1 MPRSYNQAAE
11 SAILFVKG
19 ESVMEKFTFQSQPKL
34 RMLTDDQIIVIHEKA
49 LSILEN
55 TGIYFQGAEAL
66 QVLKKNGAD
75 VDFNTKIVKFPSR
88 MVTEAIEKAP
98 SSFRL
103 YNRGGEPVAALGEGK
118 VYFDPGSSGIRFL
131 ESDGRTAR
139 EAVGADL
146 VKIAKVCEAMDHIEL
161 LATALTPYDI
171 PKNIGDSF
179 RVYALL
185 KHSTKPFITGAYTAG
200 GVGAIR
206 ELLVADAGGYEALKA
221 KPRAVLDITSL
232 PPLKWTEVSCQ
243 NILDAAAYGLPI
255 ETISVPLLGAASPDT
270 FAGCVLLHTV
280 ETLSGIVLT
289 QLVNPGNPMV
299 YGGAPMYFDMK
310 NMTTSLNSVET
321 SIIGAACAQMG
332 KYYGLPVHTY
342 AALSDSKLND
352 SQAGLETAVSGV
364 VASLAGID
372 VISGPGMLDFCNTF
386 SLEKLVIDNEIC
398 GMAHRLLKGI
408 EFSEETLAAGLISEM
423 GSFGDYLSTRHTL
436 KWFKKEP
443 YLPSDV
449 IDRQNFEKW
458 HEKGGRSAFD
468 RAAEIVDEILKHPK
482 ASALTPEKN
491 EALDSA
497 WRKIAMEDGEMDEAA
512 LRATF
517 V

>member
-1 MPRSYNQAAE
+1 MQ
-11 SAILFVKG
+11 
-19 ESVMEKFTFQSQPKL
+19 KFTFKSQPKL
-34 RMLTDDQIIVIHEKA
+34 RMLTDEQIITIHEKA
-49 LSILEN
+49 LNILEN
-55 TGIYFQGAEAL
+55 TGVFFQGEEAL
-66 QVLKKNGAD
+66 QVLAKNGAN
-75 VDFNTKIVKFPSR
+75 VDFSTKIVKFPPK
-88 MVTEAIEKAP
+88 MVIEAIEKVP
-98 SSFRL
+98 NSFQVF
-103 YNRGGEPVAALGEGK
+103 NRDGEPAATLGEDH

-131 ESDGRTAR
+131 ESDGKTAR

-146 VKIAKVCEAMDHIEL
+146 VKIAKVCEAMNHVDL

-185 KHSTKPFITGAYTAG
+185 KHSTKPFITGAYSAK
-200 GVGAIR
+200 GVRTIR
-206 ELLVADAGGYEALKA
+206 DLLAADAGGYDELKA
-221 KPRAVLDITSL
+221 KPRAILDITSL

-243 NILDAAAYGLPI
+243 NMLDAASYGMPI
-255 ETISVPLLGAASPDT
+255 ETISVPLLGAAAPAT

-289 QLVNPGNPMV
+289 QSINPGNPMV

-310 NMTTSLNSVET
+310 NMTTSLNSIET
-321 SIIGAACAQMG
+321 SIIGAAYAQMG
-332 KYYGLPVHTY
+332 KYYGIPVHTY
-342 AALSDSKLND
+342 AALSDSKMND
-352 SQAGLETAVSGV
+352 SQAGLETAVSGI

-408 EFSEETLAAGLISEM
+408 EFTEETLAVDLISEM
-423 GSFGDYLSTRHTL
+423 GSFGDYLSTKHTL

-443 YLPSDV
+443 YLPSGV
-449 IDRQNFEKW
+449 IDRKNFEKW
-458 HEKGGRSAFD
+458 YENDGKSSFD
-468 RAAEIVDEILKHPK
+468 HAREIVEEILKNPK
-482 ASALTPEKN
+482 APALSPEKN
-491 EALDSA
+491 QALDQT
-497 WRKIAMEDGEMDEAA
+497 WKMIALADGELDEASIE
-512 LRATF
+512 ATF

>member
-1 MPRSYNQAAE
+1 M
-11 SAILFVKG
+11 KG
-19 ESVMEKFTFQSQPKL
+19 EHIVEKFTFKSQPKL
-34 RMLTDDQIIVIHEKA
+34 RMLTEEQIITIHEKA
-49 LSILEN
+49 LNILEN
-55 TGIYFQGAEAL
+55 TGIFFQGEEAL
-66 QVLKKNGAD
+66 QVLAKNGAN
-75 VDFNTKIVKFPSR
+75 VDFSTKIVKFPPK
-88 MVTEAIEKAP
+88 MVLEAIEKVP
-98 SSFRL
+98 NSFRL
-103 YNRGGEPVAALGEGK
+103 FNRDGEPAATLGEDH

-131 ESDGRTAR
+131 ESDGKTAR

-146 VKIAKVCEAMDHIEL
+146 VKIAKVCEAMSHVDL

-185 KHSTKPFITGAYTAG
+185 KHSTKPFITGAYSAK
-200 GVGAIR
+200 GVRTIR
-206 ELLVADAGGYEALKA
+206 DLLAADAGGYDALKA
-221 KPRAVLDITSL
+221 KPRAILDITSL

-243 NILDAAAYGLPI
+243 NMLDAASYGMPI
-255 ETISVPLLGAASPDT
+255 ETISVPLLGAAAPAT

-289 QLVNPGNPMV
+289 QSINPGNPMV

-321 SIIGAACAQMG
+321 SIIGAAYAQMG
-332 KYYGLPVHTY
+332 KYYGIPVHTY
-342 AALSDSKLND
+342 AALSDSKMND
-352 SQAGLETAVSGV
+352 SQAGLETAVSGI

-408 EFSEETLAAGLISEM
+408 EFTEETLAADLIAEM
-423 GSFGDYLSTRHTL
+423 GSFGDYLSTKHTL

-443 YLPSDV
+443 YLPSAV
-449 IDRQNFEKW
+449 IDRKNFEKW
-458 HEKGGRSAFD
+458 HENDGKSSFD
-468 RAAEIVDEILKHPK
+468 HAREIVEEILKNPK
-482 ASALTPEKN
+482 APALSPEKN
-491 EALDSA
+491 DALDNI
-497 WRKIAMEDGEMDEAA
+497 WRKIALADGELDEASIK
-512 LRATF
+512 ATF

>member
-1 MPRSYNQAAE
+1 
-11 SAILFVKG
+11 
-19 ESVMEKFTFQSQPKL
+19 MEKFSFKSQPKL
-34 RMLTDDQIIVIHEKA
+34 RILTEEQIITIHEKA
-49 LSILEN
+49 LNLLED
-55 TGIYFQGAEAL
+55 TGVYFQGEGAL
-66 QVLKKNGAD
+66 QVLAKNGAN
-75 VDFNTKIVKFPSR
+75 VDFETKIVKFPPQ
-88 MVTEAIEKAP
+88 MVIEAIEKVP
-98 SSFRL
+98 STFQL
-103 YNRGGEPVAALGEGK
+103 YNRSGEPAATLGEDN

-131 ESDGRTAR
+131 ESDGKTAR

-146 VKIAKVCEAMDHIEL
+146 VKIAKVCEAMDHVEL

-171 PKNIGDSF
+171 PKNIGDCY

-185 KHSTKPFITGAYTAG
+185 KHSTKPFITGAYSAK
-200 GVGAIR
+200 GVNAIR
-206 ELLVADAGGYEALKA
+206 ELLAADAGGYDALKA

-255 ETISVPLLGAASPDT
+255 ETISVPLLGAAAPAT

-310 NMTTSLNSVET
+310 NMTTSLNSIET
-321 SIIGAACAQMG
+321 NIIGAAYAQMG
-332 KYYGLPVHTY
+332 KYYGIPVHTY
-342 AALSDSKLND
+342 AALSDSKTND
-352 SQAGLETAVSGV
+352 SQAGLETAVSGI

-372 VISGPGMLDFCNTF
+372 IISGPGMLDFCNTF

-408 EFSEETLAAGLISEM
+408 EFSEETLAAELISEM
-423 GSFGDYLSTRHTL
+423 GSFGDYLSTKHTL
-436 KWFKKEP
+436 KWFRKEP
-443 YLPSDV
+443 YLPSAV

-458 HEKGGRSAFD
+458 QEKGGKSSFD
-468 RAAEIVDEILKHPK
+468 HARQIVEEILENPK
-482 ASALTPEKN
+482 APALSPEKN
-491 EALDSA
+491 EALDNA
-497 WRKIAMEDGEMDEAA
+497 WRTIALADGEMDEAA
-512 LRATF
+512 VRASYA
-517 V
+517 

>member
-1 MPRSYNQAAE
+1 
-11 SAILFVKG
+11 
-19 ESVMEKFTFQSQPKL
+19 MEKFSFKSQPKL
-34 RMLTDDQIIVIHEKA
+34 RMLSEEQIVTIHEKA
-49 LSILEN
+49 LNILEN
-55 TGIYFQGAEAL
+55 TGVYFQGEGAL
-66 QVLKKNGAD
+66 QVLAENGAN
-75 VDFNTKIVKFPSR
+75 VDFAAKIVKFPPK
-88 MVTEAIEKAP
+88 MVIEAIEKAP
-98 SSFRL
+98 DSFQL
-103 YNRGGEPVAALGEGK
+103 YNRAGEPAARLGEDN

-146 VKIAKVCEAMDHIEL
+146 VKIAKVCEAMNHVDL

-171 PKNIGDSF
+171 PKNIGDSY

-185 KHSTKPFITGAYTAG
+185 KHSTKPLITGAYSAK
-200 GVGAIR
+200 GVDTIR
-206 ELLVADAGGYEALKA
+206 DLLAADAGGYDALKA
-221 KPRAVLDITSL
+221 KPRAILDITSL

-255 ETISVPLLGAASPDT
+255 ETISVPLLGAASPAT

-289 QLVNPGNPMV
+289 QLVNPGNPVV

-310 NMTTSLNSVET
+310 NMTTSLNSIET
-321 SIIGAACAQMG
+321 NMIGAAYAQMG
-332 KYYGLPVHTY
+332 KYYGIPVHTY
-342 AALSDSKLND
+342 AALSDSKTND
-352 SQAGLETAVSGV
+352 SQAGLETAVSGI

-372 VISGPGMLDFCNTF
+372 IISGPGMLDFCNTF

-398 GMAHRLLKGI
+398 GMAHRLCKGI
-408 EFSEETLAAGLISEM
+408 EFSEETLAAELISEM

-443 YLPSDV
+443 YLPSSV

-458 HEKGGRSAFD
+458 HEKGGLSSFD
-468 RAAEIVDEILKHPK
+468 RAREIVAEILENPK
-482 ASALTPEKN
+482 APALTPEKG

-497 WRKIAMEDGEMDEAA
+497 WKKIALADGELDEEAVK
-512 LRATF
+512 ATF

>member
-1 MPRSYNQAAE
+1 
-11 SAILFVKG
+11 
-19 ESVMEKFTFQSQPKL
+19 
-34 RMLTDDQIIVIHEKA
+34 MLSEEQIITIHEKA
-49 LSILEN
+49 LNILEN
-55 TGIYFQGAEAL
+55 TGIYFQGEGAL
-66 QVLKKNGAD
+66 QVLAKNGAN
-75 VDFNTKIVKFPSR
+75 VDFSTKIVKFPPQ
-88 MVTEAIEKAP
+88 MVREAIEKVP
-98 SSFRL
+98 SSFHL
-103 YNRGGEPVAALGEGK
+103 YNRDGEPVAMLGEDH

-131 ESDGRTAR
+131 ESDGKTVR
-139 EAVGADL
+139 EAVGSDL
-146 VKIAKVCEAMDHIEL
+146 VKIAKVCEAMNHIDL

-185 KHSTKPFITGAYTAG
+185 KHSTKPFITGAYSAK
-200 GVGAIR
+200 GVRTIR
-206 ELLVADAGGYEALKA
+206 ELLAADAGGYDALRT

-243 NILDAAAYGLPI
+243 NILDAASYGLPI
-255 ETISVPLLGAASPDT
+255 ETISVPLLGAASPAT

-289 QLVNPGNPMV
+289 QLINPGNPMV

-310 NMTTSLNSVET
+310 NMTTSLNSIET
-321 SIIGAACAQMG
+321 NIIGAAYAQMG
-332 KYYGLPVHTY
+332 KYYGIPVHTY
-342 AALSDSKLND
+342 AALSDSKMND
-352 SQAGLETAVSGV
+352 SQAGLETAVSGI

-372 VISGPGMLDFCNTF
+372 IISGPGMLDFCNTF

-408 EFSEETLAAGLISEM
+408 EFSDETLAAELISEM
-423 GSFGDYLSTRHTL
+423 GSFGDYLSTKHTL

-443 YLPSDV
+443 YLPSGV

-458 HEKGGRSAFD
+458 HEKGGKSSFD
-468 RAAEIVDEILKHPK
+468 HAREIVEEILKNPK
-482 ASALTPEKN
+482 APALSPEKN
-491 EALDSA
+491 KALDNA
-497 WRKIAMEDGEMDEAA
+497 WKLIALADGELDEEAIK
-512 LRATF
+512 ATF